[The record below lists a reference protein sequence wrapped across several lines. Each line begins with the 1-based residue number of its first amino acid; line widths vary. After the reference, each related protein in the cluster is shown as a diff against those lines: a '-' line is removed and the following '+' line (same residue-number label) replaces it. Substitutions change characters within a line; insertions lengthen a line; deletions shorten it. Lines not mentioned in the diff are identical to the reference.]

1 MSLAEQMVA
10 IAAEQRLTSFA
21 IHYYNHAGIPPYFY
35 CYVHDNGVVGTGGQ
49 EGDTPAEA
57 IARACADLNAKR
69 FPLADVPE
77 LEAA

>member
-1 MSLAEQMVA
+1 
-10 IAAEQRLTSFA
+10 
-21 IHYYNHAGIPPYFY
+21 
-35 CYVHDNGVVGTGGQ
+35 VHDHGIVGSGGR

-69 FPLADVPE
+69 FAQADVPE